1 MTSTRKARSLA
12 PEKVYDLLMGARTAD
27 RATLYFKDGR
37 QITGAMIFT
46 PFKGTGRLINI
57 DSESSIDFQ
66 VADIRDVK
74 LLGPDLTKNP
84 ASHPGRNNA
93 QPRPTAGRTQQP

>member
-1 MTSTRKARSLA
+1 MSPTRKSRSLA
-12 PEKVYDLLMGARTAD
+12 PEKIYDLLIGARTAD

-37 QITGAMIFT
+37 QITGAMIFN

-66 VADIRDVK
+66 VDEIRDVK
-74 LLGPDLTKNP
+74 LLGPDMTKNP
-84 ASHPGRNNA
+84 ASFPGG
-93 QPRPTAGRTQQP
+93 QIPRK